1 MDAKKGI
8 LPADPGSEDFSL
20 DEGKKG
26 DAHSE
31 AILTG
36 ISQKINEVVLLFI
49 CLLCLVIFFCEVTI
63 QISCIFLLD
72 CLFFSYKFVD
82 SF

>member
-8 LPADPGSEDFSL
+8 LPADPGSEDFPL

-26 DAHSE
+26 NACSE

-36 ISQKINEVVLLFI
+36 ISQRKR
-49 CLLCLVIFFCEVTI
+49 
-63 QISCIFLLD
+63 LLD
-72 CLFFSYKFVD
+72 PELVRLRERNWGQRGVWTCLRWHRDLGVQQVWAQVC
-82 SF
+82 

>member
-26 DAHSE
+26 DARSE

-36 ISQKINEVVLLFI
+36 ISQRKRLFDLEI
-49 CLLCLVIFFCEVTI
+49 VRLRERNCGQRGVWTCLRWHRDWGCSRSGPRCVR
-63 QISCIFLLD
+63 S
-72 CLFFSYKFVD
+72 
-82 SF
+82 

>member
-8 LPADPGSEDFSL
+8 LPADPGSEDFPL

-26 DAHSE
+26 DTHSE

-36 ISQKINEVVLLFI
+36 ISQRKRLFDLELVRLRERNWGQRGVWT
-49 CLLCLVIFFCEVTI
+49 CLR
-63 QISCIFLLD
+63 
-72 CLFFSYKFVD
+72 
-82 SF
+82 